1 MYTINLIHSKIH
13 CFYDDD
19 DDDDDDDDGEDDVL
33 KIVVAVMFKIR
44 LN

>member
-13 CFYDDD
+13 CFYDD